1 MLDWG
6 EHPQKRARIVPQSR
20 VLIFQKIIEREALP
34 VPQEAQSISQEIR
47 DYLTMRRQASQNDG
61 IVRPFLEGPGP
72 GEIYRR
78 LSEALASDLAVAG
91 IQRDAI
97 LTEVRVG
104 LAGGYGHT
112 SRTWDVVVVDDGLP
126 VAVVDIKVNL
136 GSPAQNLRNRLD
148 EIVAMATNVAR
159 TFDGPDRNPYKPC
172 MAVLFVM
179 EESAATTALRAT
191 PITAVSFPG
200 DSRPEPMSN
209 IDLAGA
215 TLSQML
221 SDGLLDAACYLTV
234 DPHRM
239 TISEPRP
246 EQSFDAFATRVLSH
260 TSASVERRAG
270 NGLSAASL
278 GRVLSRGDDVEDV
291 VSGLTSTPEG
301 LSAAEAA
308 VIRERRRAIANLQQ
322 LALDPETNETK
333 MHAAI
338 GTRYWI
344 FGGQYVG
351 IADRRT
357 LVPLDQ
363 YDIPLICADGSL
375 EIVELKGPEARL
387 VKNYRSHLIVVH
399 EVHEAVSQCLN
410 YLRNLD
416 EMGAALRTQYHNELN
431 MDFDFRR
438 ARGTVIIG
446 HPDRASSTVAS
457 REQIDQTIRS
467 YNAHL
472 SRLTVLT
479 YADLLDSA
487 ERTLRFA
494 SEESSVQPCDSQ

>member
-1 MLDWG
+1 V
-6 EHPQKRARIVPQSR
+6 A
-20 VLIFQKIIEREALP
+20 
-34 VPQEAQSISQEIR
+34 
-47 DYLTMRRQASQNDG
+47 
-61 IVRPFLEGPGP
+61 
-72 GEIYRR
+72 
-78 LSEALASDLAVAG
+78 AG

-104 LAGGYGHT
+104 LAGGYGLA
-112 SRTWDVVVVDDGLP
+112 SRTWDVVVLDDDLP
-126 VAVVDIKVNL
+126 VAVVEIKVNL
-136 GSPAQNLRNRLD
+136 GSPGQNLRNRLD
-148 EIVAMATNVAR
+148 DIVAMATNVAR
-159 TFDGPDRNPYKPC
+159 TFDGPDRKPYKPC
-172 MAVLFVM
+172 MAVLFIM
-179 EESAATTALRAT
+179 EESAATTTLRAT
-191 PITAVSFPG
+191 PIPAASFPG
-200 DSRPEPMSN
+200 DSRPEPMSL

-234 DPHRM
+234 DPHGM
-239 TISEPRP
+239 TISEPRL
-246 EQSFDAFATRVLSH
+246 EQSFDAFVSKVLAYIAA
-260 TSASVERRAG
+260 SAERRADQ
-270 NGLSAASL
+270 GLSAASL
-278 GRVLSRGDDVEDV
+278 GRVLSRGGDVEDV
-291 VSGLTSTPEG
+291 LSGLTSTPEG

-308 VIRERRRAIANLQQ
+308 VIRERRRVIANLQQ
-322 LALDPETNETK
+322 LALDPDTNETK

-387 VKNYRSHLIVVH
+387 VRKYRSHLIVAN
-399 EVHEAVSQCLN
+399 EVHEAVNQCLN
-410 YLRNLD
+410 YLRHLD
-416 EMGAALRTQYHNELN
+416 ETGAVLRTQYRNELSI
-431 MDFDFRR
+431 DFDFRR

-446 HPDRASSTVAS
+446 HPDRAPSAEAS

-479 YADLLDSA
+479 YADLLESA
-487 ERTLRFA
+487 ERALRFA
-494 SEESSVQPCDSQ
+494 SEEAPVQPSTGRDT